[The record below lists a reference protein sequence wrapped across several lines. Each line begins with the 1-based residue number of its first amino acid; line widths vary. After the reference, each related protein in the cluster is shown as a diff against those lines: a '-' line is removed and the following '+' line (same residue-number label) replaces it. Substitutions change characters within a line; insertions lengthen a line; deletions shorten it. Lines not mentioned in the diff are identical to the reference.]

1 MGKAL
6 AVSSYLSF
14 STHSYK
20 QSKILKMKKIFLA
33 IVTGAITLSACNNSG
48 DTSKESNKMN
58 EASASGEQTATASA
72 SPVNGLLQD
81 YLQMKNDLAKDDD
94 KGAASAGKKMVT
106 TLKYFDPSG
115 FNEEDKKLFDDIAD
129 DAKEHAEHIGANAG
143 NIEHQREHFDML
155 SKDMYDLVKKVGAG
169 EKIYVDFCPMYNNNK
184 GATWLSETKEIE
196 NPYFGKKMN
205 TCGEVKEELQ

>member
-1 MGKAL
+1 MKKTFL
-6 AVSSYLSF
+6 AV
-14 STHSYK
+14 
-20 QSKILKMKKIFLA
+20 II
-33 IVTGAITLSACNNSG
+33 GAMTLSACNNSS

-58 EASASGEQTATASA
+58 EAPASGEQTATASA

-81 YLQMKNDLAKDDD
+81 YLKMKNDLAKDDD
-94 KGAASAGKKMVT
+94 KGAAEAGNKM
-106 TLKYFDPSG
+106 LKQFNDFDKS
-115 FNEEDKKLFDDIAD
+115 NLKEDDKKAFDDIAD

-155 SKDMYDLVKKVGAG
+155 SKDMYDLVKKFGAG